1 MYWWLKNFIQ
11 ARKAYVA
18 FAASVFL
25 SLGLMTMSPEGKM
38 AVARLVSSSTLQ
50 AGHWM
55 FSWLID
61 LSSVRNENR
70 MLREQNLRLSL
81 ELVKLRE
88 ERLENIRLRNLL
100 AFKSK
105 MIYPYIPAEV
115 VARDPGRLLNSILI
129 NVGRKDGVEE
139 RMAVVNSD
147 GLVGKVL
154 TAYSESSIVQLLQD
168 RNCRVSAVVQR
179 PERAQGIVRCED
191 GKFYLQDA
199 PLRSAIEVGDV
210 VVSSGIGGIFPP
222 DLLIGTVEEL
232 GQDQTGLFRE
242 VILKPGVDFSSLEEV
257 FVLQGSR
264 GILRSVESP

>member
-1 MYWWLKNFIQ
+1 MYWIKTFIQ
-11 ARKAYVA
+11 THKAYVS
-18 FAASVFL
+18 FACAVVL
-25 SLGLMTMSPEGKM
+25 SFVLMAMSPENK
-38 AVARLVSSSTLQ
+38 VALARTVSSSTLQ

-61 LSSVRNENR
+61 LFHVRDENR

-88 ERLENIRLRNLL
+88 ERFENLRLRGLL
-100 AFKSK
+100 NFKARMS
-105 MIYPYIPAEV
+105 YPYIPAEV
-115 VARDPGRLLNSILI
+115 VAREPGRLANTILI
-129 NVGRKDGVEE
+129 NVGRRDGVGD

-154 TAYSESSIVQLLQD
+154 TASSESSVVQLLQD

-191 GKFYLQDA
+191 GKFYLQDI
-199 PLRSAIEVGDV
+199 PSRSAVEVGDV
-210 VVSSGIGGIFPP
+210 VVSSGVGGIFPEG
-222 DLLIGTVEEL
+222 LLIGTVEEV

-242 VILKPGVDFSSLEEV
+242 VVLKPGVDFSSLEEV
-257 FVLQGSR
+257 FVLQGGR
-264 GILRSVESP
+264 GFVRSVESP